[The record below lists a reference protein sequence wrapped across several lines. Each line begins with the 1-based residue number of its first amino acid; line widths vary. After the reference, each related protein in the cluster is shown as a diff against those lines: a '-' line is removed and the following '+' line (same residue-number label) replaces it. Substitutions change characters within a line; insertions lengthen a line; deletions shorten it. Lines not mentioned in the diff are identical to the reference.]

1 MTINLIAHS
10 NNLRMKKLTLLYL
23 FLMLVGVIS
32 AGTYYIAP
40 DGSDTTGDGSIS
52 APFATFMKAQQVIS
66 AGDTVFARGGTYYL
80 QESDIT
86 HTVSLGPY
94 KIVNY
99 FTKSGMRRKRIHYW
113 NYPGE
118 RPIFDF
124 SAVKPAGHRVTAFFS
139 TGSYIHFKG
148 LEVIGVQVTIL
159 THTQSECFR
168 NQGSNNI
175 FEQLVMRDGMGIG
188 FYQQNGSNNLV
199 LNCDAYNNWDNVSGD
214 KRGGNVDGFGFHPG
228 RGSTGNKIV
237 GCRAWF
243 NSDDGYDC
251 ISAYESVTFENCW
264 AFYNGFSQSFAR
276 LADGNGFKIGG
287 YGKAPVVSKL
297 PNPIPSF
304 TVRFCLAYRNKA
316 NGFYANHHVETGNYF
331 YNNSSYR
338 NSVNYNM
345 LSQKI
350 TKSTLTGNDTT
361 IDCPGIRHILH
372 NNVSFKLSTQRD
384 TLNMGTSTNTF
395 NSFSPGIGVVVNGA
409 DFVSIYESELI
420 KPRKEDGS
428 LPDMDFMKLVSSSD
442 LIDKGRDVGFPYY
455 GVSPDL
461 GAFEYYP
468 PTAVNNIESEK
479 AVFFPN
485 PVQNQLFFNDN
496 SPKEIEIF
504 NPNGVLLM
512 SGTVENVVDLHALT
526 KGIYFIRVKSE
537 NNKNAVSKI
546 IKL

>member
-1 MTINLIAHS
+1 
-10 NNLRMKKLTLLYL
+10 
-23 FLMLVGVIS
+23 
-32 AGTYYIAP
+32 
-40 DGSDTTGDGSIS
+40 
-52 APFATFMKAQQVIS
+52 
-66 AGDTVFARGGTYYL
+66 
-80 QESDIT
+80 
-86 HTVSLGPY
+86 
-94 KIVNY
+94 
-99 FTKSGMRRKRIHYW
+99 
-113 NYPGE
+113 
-118 RPIFDF
+118 
-124 SAVKPAGHRVTAFFS
+124 
-139 TGSYIHFKG
+139 
-148 LEVIGVQVTIL
+148 
-159 THTQSECFR
+159 
-168 NQGSNNI
+168 
-175 FEQLVMRDGMGIG
+175 
-188 FYQQNGSNNLV
+188 
-199 LNCDAYNNWDNVSGD
+199 
-214 KRGGNVDGFGFHPG
+214 
-228 RGSTGNKIV
+228 
-237 GCRAWF
+237 
-243 NSDDGYDC
+243 
-251 ISAYESVTFENCW
+251 
-264 AFYNGFSQSFAR
+264 
-276 LADGNGFKIGG
+276 
-287 YGKAPVVSKL
+287 
-297 PNPIPSF
+297 
-304 TVRFCLAYRNKA
+304 
-316 NGFYANHHVETGNYF
+316 
-331 YNNSSYR
+331 
-338 NSVNYNM
+338 M

-512 SGTVENVVDLHALT
+512 SGTVENVVDLLALT